1 MLRTAAWLSVVT
13 ALAGFAPAAPQAVPD
28 LHRTDFRNFTYQP
41 SCADFEADEAKVPVR
56 VEAGRFY
63 GKEGTPTEGTFFEI
77 REVLYGD
84 LTGDGKDEAVVRTI
98 CNLGGTGQFDE
109 GFVYGMRD
117 GKPALL
123 GRIPGGDRA
132 AGGVRCVRFED
143 GALKVERLG
152 NDTGAAA
159 GVDWI
164 ETETWRLSNGGLAEA
179 GKAVRRRLETREGAR
194 PIRFAK
200 GKSSAVLK
208 GKTSGADEYVFRARE
223 GQTMTAKVSSPGGN
237 AAFEIMIDD
246 YTLACRSTAW
256 TGELSEGEHR
266 LRVLATRGTADY
278 ELELSIR

>member
-1 MLRTAAWLSVVT
+1 MLRTVAWLFAA
-13 ALAGFAPAAPQAVPD
+13 ALAGLAPAVPQAVPD
-28 LHRTDFRNFTYQP
+28 LHRTDFLNFIYQP
-41 SCADFEADEAKVPVR
+41 SCADFEAAEANVPVR

-63 GKEGTPTEGTFFEI
+63 GKEGTPTEGTFFEV

-84 LTGDGKDEAVVRTI
+84 LTGDGKDEAVVRTL

-109 GFVYGMRD
+109 GLVYGMRD
-117 GKPALL
+117 GKPVLL
-123 GRIPGGDRA
+123 GRIRGGDRA
-132 AGGVRCVRFED
+132 AGGVRCIRFED

-164 ETETWRLSNGGLAEA
+164 ETETWRLRNGSLAEA
-179 GKAVRRRLETREGAR
+179 GNAVRRRLETREGAR

-208 GKTSGADEYVFRARE
+208 GTTSGADEYVFRARE
-223 GQTMTAKVSSPGGN
+223 GQTLTAKISSPGAN

-266 LRVLATRGTADY
+266 LWVLATRGTANY